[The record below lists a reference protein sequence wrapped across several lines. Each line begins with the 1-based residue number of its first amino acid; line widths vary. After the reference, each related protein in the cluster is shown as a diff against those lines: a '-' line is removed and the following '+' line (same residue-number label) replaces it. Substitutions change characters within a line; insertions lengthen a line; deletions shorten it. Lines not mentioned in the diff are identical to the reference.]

1 MLGEYFFFGS
11 LVFLPVYFGIVR
23 DIAGHR
29 AWKIG
34 ALCVIVPLVVSLVY
48 LLGLF
53 NSCGSSCVN
62 SGLTFAVVLGVG
74 GPVVLYG
81 VGILIRATCLA
92 ISSPR

>member
-11 LVFLPVYFGIVR
+11 FVFLPVYFGIAS
-23 DIAGHR
+23 DIAGNR

-34 ALCVIVPLVVSLVY
+34 SLCVIVPLVVSLVY

-62 SGLTFAVVLGVG
+62 SGVTFLAVLGVSR
-74 GPVVLYG
+74 
-81 VGILIRATCLA
+81 IHI
-92 ISSPR
+92 